1 LSQSAI
7 LAPILALVGWTIL
20 VLMLIP
26 LRRFKAGKQK
36 RIRMA
41 DFEFGE
47 SANVPGDV
55 SIPNR
60 NYMNLLEGPVLFY
73 VVCIVCFVAGKAD
86 VLFVTLAWLYV
97 AFRMVHS
104 LIHLTYNKVPHRLT
118 AFALSSTMLVS
129 FWIRLVVQL
138 GD

>member
-1 LSQSAI
+1 VEHSNI
-7 LAPILALVGWTIL
+7 LVPVLALVGWTLI

-26 LRRFKAGKQK
+26 LRRFRAGKQK
-36 RIRMA
+36 RIRMS

-73 VVCIVCFVAGKAD
+73 VVCVVCFVAGKVDAP
-86 VLFVTLAWLYV
+86 FVTLAWLYV
-97 AFRMVHS
+97 ACRIVHS
-104 LIHLTYNKVPHRLT
+104 LIHLTYNKVQHRLT
-118 AFALSSTMLVS
+118 AFAASSAVLVT
-129 FWIRLVVQL
+129 FWIRLAAQI
-138 GD
+138 GQ